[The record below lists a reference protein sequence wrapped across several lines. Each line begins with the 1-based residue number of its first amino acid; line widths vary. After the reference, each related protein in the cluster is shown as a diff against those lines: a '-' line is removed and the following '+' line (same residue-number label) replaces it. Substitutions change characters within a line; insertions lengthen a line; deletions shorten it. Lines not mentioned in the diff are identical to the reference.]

1 MPRLRL
7 AASVACLVL
16 SAFAAAAVAAPAAP
30 APSRPAVAHTVAHAD
45 TAIFAG
51 GCFWCMESQFEGV
64 PGVRSVVSGYT
75 GGHKA
80 NPTYEEVC
88 EHRTGHYEAVRIAF
102 DPAVT
107 SYAKLLEQFWHGVDP
122 TQADGQFCDL
132 GESYRTAIFFRGD
145 AQRRA
150 ALASREALRKSGR
163 LQGAIVTE
171 IRPAKTFW
179 VAEEYH
185 QDFYLKQ
192 PERYRAYRESCLRD
206 RRLKALWGEKA
217 MKSQGH

>member
-1 MPRLRL
+1 MTRLRL
-7 AASVACLVL
+7 AVP
-16 SAFAAAAVAAPAAP
+16 AALALALLPIVPAAPAAAAPAAP
-30 APSRPAVAHTVAHAD
+30 RPAAAAAD

-51 GCFWCMESQFEGV
+51 GCFWCMESQFEGL

-107 SYAKLLEQFWHGVDP
+107 SYAKLLEHFWHGVDP

-132 GESYRTAIFFRGD
+132 GESYRTAIFFRNE
-145 AQRRA
+145 AQKRA
-150 ALASREALRKSGR
+150 ALGSRETLRKSGR
-163 LQGAIVTE
+163 LKGAIVTE
-171 IRPAKTFW
+171 VRPAKTFW
-179 VAEEYH
+179 VAEDYH
-185 QDFYLKQ
+185 QDFHLRQ

-217 MKSQGH
+217 AKSQGH

>member
-1 MPRLRL
+1 MSRPL
-7 AASVACLVL
+7 VAF
-16 SAFAAAAVAAPAAP
+16 FAAALAAWLVPAAAAAGPAPAARST
-30 APSRPAVAHTVAHAD
+30 AAAD

-64 PGVRSVVSGYT
+64 PGVRSVISGYT

-102 DPAVT
+102 DPAVA
-107 SYAKLLEQFWHGVDP
+107 SYAALLERFWHGVDP
-122 TQADGQFCDL
+122 TQQDGQFCDL
-132 GESYRTAIFFRGD
+132 GESYRTAIFYRSD

-150 ALASREALRKSGR
+150 ALASRDALRKSGR
-163 LQGAIVTE
+163 LKGTIVTE

-179 VAEEYH
+179 VAEDYH

-217 MKSQGH
+217 AKSNEHRVLNPGS

>member
-1 MPRLRL
+1 MTRPRLALPAALLAL
-7 AASVACLVL
+7 AAFAPA
-16 SAFAAAAVAAPAAP
+16 AFAAPAAP
-30 APSRPAVAHTVAHAD
+30 AAPRAAAAD

-51 GCFWCMESQFEGV
+51 GCFWCMESQFEGL

-107 SYAKLLEQFWHGVDP
+107 SYAKLLEHFWHGVDP
-122 TQADGQFCDL
+122 TQADGQFCDV
-132 GESYRTAIFFRGD
+132 GESYRTAIFWRD
-145 AQRRA
+145 EAQKRA
-150 ALASREALRKSGR
+150 ALASRDALRKSGR
-163 LQGAIVTE
+163 LKGAIVTE

-179 VAEEYH
+179 VAEAYH
-185 QDFYLKQ
+185 QDFYLQQ

-217 MKSQGH
+217 AKSQGH

>member
-1 MPRLRL
+1 MSLRL
-7 AASVACLVL
+7 AFL
-16 SAFAAAAVAAPAAP
+16 AAAALLASPAPVASAPARPAARPAPAA
-30 APSRPAVAHTVAHAD
+30 AD

-51 GCFWCMESQFEGV
+51 GCFWCMEAQYEGV
-64 PGVRSVVSGYT
+64 PGVLSVVSGYT

-80 NPTYEEVC
+80 HPTYEEVC
-88 EHRTGHYEAVRIAF
+88 AHRTGHYEAVRVAF

-107 SYAKLLEQFWHGVDP
+107 SYAALLERFWHGVDP

-132 GESYRTAIFFRGD
+132 GESYRTAIFFRND

-150 ALASREALRKSGR
+150 ALDSRAALKQSGR
-163 LQGAIVTE
+163 LGRDIVTE
-171 IRPAKTFW
+171 VRPAKTFW

-185 QDFYLKQ
+185 QDFYRKQ
-192 PERYRAYRESCLRD
+192 PERYRAYRSSCLRD

-217 MKSQGH
+217 VQSSAH